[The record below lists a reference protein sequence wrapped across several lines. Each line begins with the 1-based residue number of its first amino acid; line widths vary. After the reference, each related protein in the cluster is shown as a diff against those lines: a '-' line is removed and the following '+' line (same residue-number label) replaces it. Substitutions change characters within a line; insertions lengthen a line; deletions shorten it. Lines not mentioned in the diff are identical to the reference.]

1 MGETASE
8 YMHLV
13 VNTII
18 FCSAISMLFLLLTG
32 LKTTNKYQIDSQTSK
47 ASVIMDDV
55 NGYSDE
61 LIYVTGSE
69 VFSDILSSKENIAVF
84 LDGSQLDVEY
94 LRFLKEDNKEYIYD
108 LKTRLNMDDKY
119 LISYDYYSNN
129 EIKAVR
135 YSRS

>member
-61 LIYVTGSE
+61 LIYVKGSE